1 MKNSRRTILVIT
13 PNFVKSEYTRF
24 EYQVAQQEMLKR
36 KHRIIPVL
44 LDDISESKSTMDP
57 NLKSILSSV
66 TYLEWPHESD
76 DKKTEKFWKRL
87 QLSLPKK
94 RQNSDTNRTS
104 SSETVKADDIQ
115 LSVVSDKDTFGNGFV
130 HSNKNYLSEP
140 EADYDT
146 INEFELDDNKTS
158 THKHMNTQGPRNE
171 EERYVRIDS
180 YR

>member
-1 MKNSRRTILVIT
+1 
-13 PNFVKSEYTRF
+13 
-24 EYQVAQQEMLKR
+24 MLKR

-44 LDDISESKSTMDP
+44 LDDISESKSSLDP

-76 DKKTEKFWKRL
+76 QKKTEKFWKRL

-94 RQNSDTNRTS
+94 RQNSDSNGTS
-104 SSETVKADDIQ
+104 SSAETAKADDIK

-130 HSNKNYLSEP
+130 HSNKNYIYTEP

-146 INEFELDDNKTS
+146 INELELDNNKTA
-158 THKHMNTQGPRNE
+158 THRQTKTHEQE
-171 EERYVRIDS
+171 DEDRYIRIDS